1 MNKERVEMLKS
12 SIADIMRQM
21 ESVQYEIACGIIDS
35 ATAEEKVKILKQEER
50 KKKQLLVAEAHVG
63 KRGNALSMGAYNE
76 KKKLFMV
83 RCADGNYV
91 SSTTEDGL
99 LDALM
104 EHYGLSLNSPL
115 IGDIFARAIE
125 KYGKKHPGKTKTV
138 YNNKLEY
145 KAFVNEQFAKTD
157 IRKLNKDNLEE
168 YLLTLIQEKKMK
180 SKALQ
185 NCKGVLNLIFQETID
200 EGLIHK
206 NIAKEVSN
214 KYLLQYRDQSLSHRK
229 SEDML
234 YSDPE
239 LEQIFAEAWNKAS
252 RYYSPY
258 SYALL
263 LQAELGCR
271 PNELICLKWSDFDR
285 IEGFV
290 TIERQM
296 VEDRIPKQS
305 FRVVDYTKNEKGIS
319 QGGRL
324 VPLSTKALDILNKLD
339 RKKQELGIESEWLF
353 TDKQGKP
360 LKKKGYFDFVG
371 DLYRKLGLS
380 PKGSY
385 AFRRGFS
392 ARLEAAGIEP
402 SERAEIL
409 GHSVET
415 NLRHYTFAKPD
426 YLKRVKEALR

>member
-1 MNKERVEMLKS
+1 MLKS
-12 SIADIMRQM
+12 RIADIVRQI
-21 ESVQYEIACGIIDS
+21 ESVQDEIACDILDS

-91 SSTTEDGL
+91 SARTEDGL

-125 KYGKKHPGKTKTV
+125 KYEKKHPGMTKTV
-138 YNNKLEY
+138 YNNKLDY

-168 YLLTLIQEKKMK
+168 YLLALIRKKKMK
-180 SKALQ
+180 SSAFL
-185 NCKGVLNLIFQETID
+185 NCKGILNLIFQEAID
-200 EGLIHK
+200 EGLIHT
-206 NIAKEVSN
+206 NVAKEVNN
-214 KYLLQYRDQSLSHRK
+214 KYLLQYCDQSLSHRK

-234 YSDPE
+234 YSDQE

-271 PNELICLKWSDFDR
+271 PDELICLKWSDFDR
-285 IEGFV
+285 TEGFV
-290 TIERQM
+290 SIERQM

-305 FRVVDYTKNEKGIS
+305 FRVVGYTKNEKGIS

-324 VPLSTKALDILNKLD
+324 VPLSTKALDILNKLE

-371 DLYRKLGLS
+371 TLNRKLGLS

-426 YLKRVKEALR
+426 YLRRVKEALG